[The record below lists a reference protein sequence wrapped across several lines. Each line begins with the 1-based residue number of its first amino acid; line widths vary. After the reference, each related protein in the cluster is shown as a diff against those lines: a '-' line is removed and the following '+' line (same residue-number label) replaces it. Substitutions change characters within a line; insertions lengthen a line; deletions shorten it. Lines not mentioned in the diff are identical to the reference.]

1 MLRWTCIYI
10 IFQNVSGIIHSSLY
24 TWIIRYRQT
33 IKLIIRVL
41 LTQIFTQQIV
51 HQDARPSIHLK
62 LGSWVIAPNFAYP
75 EMVQQHRGL
84 HYTMKIYVRLEN
96 LNMSSGWLGSTWE
109 HLLIERLYV
118 FQNFSCTS
126 NIEVNYIVGLTY
138 TTFFVKKKIT
148 YNTLTLTLFTYKS
161 MHDNLLMLHYGGT
174 QCYSWC
180 L

>member
-33 IKLIIRVL
+33 IKLIIRVI

-96 LNMSSGWLGSTWE
+96 LNMSSGWLGIYMRASSDWKIICIPKLQLHE
-109 HLLIERLYV
+109 QYRSKLY
-118 FQNFSCTS
+118 CWS
-126 NIEVNYIVGLTY
+126 NIHN
-138 TTFFVKKKIT
+138 FFCEKK
-148 YNTLTLTLFTYKS
+148 
-161 MHDNLLMLHYGGT
+161 DNIQYFDLNIIYL
-174 QCYSWC
+174 
-180 L
+180 